1 MKRLGG
7 LAALAVLVLTS
18 GAAFGN
24 GRFPSAGHVEVDPMD
39 PAHVV
44 LRATYGLVASTDG
57 GARWSWVCEEAM
69 SFAGI
74 WDPPI
79 GITAGG
85 ALLVGLPDGLSVS
98 TPDGCGF
105 SRAGALEGKL
115 VADLAVDK
123 TNPARAVVLTSSPKG
138 SGFETRLYWTEDGG
152 ASFTD
157 VDAVFPDNLHGLT
170 VDLTPDPAI
179 VYVSG
184 VLGGPLPMGV
194 VLRSA
199 DGGKT
204 HEVTPVPGSDDTHG
218 PFIGAVDP
226 ADANSVYVRLDGAP
240 GRLLHSADGAK
251 TWEEIFVGEGSL
263 LGFSLSP
270 DGSALVVGGEKDG
283 IWRSPAPAWAF
294 EQVSRLHARCLRW
307 AEAGVYAC
315 TEQALDGF
323 SVGLSVTAGS
333 TFGAAARIA
342 DLCGPIPCPA
352 GSTTRSTCEPRWP
365 IMQTT
370 LNAMSCDSTGAGG
383 GGAGGGP
390 MDAGVPPGGAPA
402 PEPPGDCACGLARG
416 GTGSEASV
424 FGAAL
429 AALGFIGARRAR
441 RRGFRTYEP
450 RGRRP

>member
-1 MKRLGG
+1 
-7 LAALAVLVLTS
+7 
-18 GAAFGN
+18 
-24 GRFPSAGHVEVDPMD
+24 MD

-44 LRATYGLVASTDG
+44 LRATYGLVVSTDG

-98 TPDGCGF
+98 TSDGCGF

-115 VADLAVDK
+115 VVDLAVDK
-123 TNPARAVVLTSSPKG
+123 TNPVRAVVLTSSPLG
-138 SGFETRLYWTEDGG
+138 SGFETRLFWTEDGG

-157 VDAVFPDNLHGLT
+157 VEAVFPANLRGLT
-170 VDLTPDPAI
+170 VDLTPDPAV

-184 VLGGPLPMGV
+184 VLGGPMPMGV
-194 VLRSA
+194 VLRSE

-226 ADANSVYVRLDGAP
+226 ANANHVYVRLDGAP

-251 TWEEIFVGEGSL
+251 TWEELFVGEGAL

-315 TEQALDGF
+315 TEEVLDGF

-333 TFGAAARIA
+333 TFGVAARLA
-342 DLCGPIPCPA
+342 DLCGPLPCPA

-365 IMQTT
+365 ILQAT
-370 LNAMSCDSTGAGG
+370 LNTAPCD
-383 GGAGGGP
+383 GAGGGP
-390 MDAGVPPGGAPA
+390 VDAGVPPGEVP
-402 PEPPGDCACGLARG
+402 PTEPPGDCACGLARG
-416 GTGSEASV
+416 VTGGEAGA

-429 AALGFIGARRAR
+429 AALGCIGARRAR
-441 RRGFRTYEP
+441 RRGFRSYEP